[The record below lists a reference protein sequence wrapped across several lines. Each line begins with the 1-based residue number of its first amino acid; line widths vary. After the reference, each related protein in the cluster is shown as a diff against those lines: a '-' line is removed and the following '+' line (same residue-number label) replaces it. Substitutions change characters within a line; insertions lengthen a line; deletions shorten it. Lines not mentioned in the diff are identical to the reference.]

1 MTTIRVATE
10 ADAEEILAIYA
21 KYIEQTAITFEY
33 VVPSIEEFRGRI
45 RHTLERFPYLAA
57 EKDGKIAGYA
67 YVSPFKERAAYDW
80 SVETSIYVDMDQK
93 RSGIGRRLY
102 EELENILKQQGILN
116 VNACI
121 AYPNPQSIA
130 FHEKMGYR
138 AVGKFTDCAYK
149 LEQWLGMIWME
160 KMLGAHEN
168 PPKEFIPYPEI
179 RKENGNK
186 AEKFSSEGIDL

>member
-80 SVETSIYVDMDQK
+80 SVETSIYVDMEQK

-160 KMLGAHEN
+160 KMLGDHTAD
-168 PPKEFIPYPEI
+168 PAPVLPI
-179 RKENGNK
+179 
-186 AEKFSSEGIDL
+186 EKTDLSGIF

>member
-67 YVSPFKERAAYDW
+67 YVSPFKERAAYAWACSYLFNSTLHGSLAIKNGPDRW
-80 SVETSIYVDMDQK
+80 GRWWGHKAAQ
-93 RSGIGRRLY
+93 GRRAYSTSLAKSARR
-102 EELENILKQQGILN
+102 ERSPRARVMWPPWGQPLN
-116 VNACI
+116 LSTA
-121 AYPNPQSIA
+121 
-130 FHEKMGYR
+130 
-138 AVGKFTDCAYK
+138 
-149 LEQWLGMIWME
+149 
-160 KMLGAHEN
+160 
-168 PPKEFIPYPEI
+168 
-179 RKENGNK
+179 
-186 AEKFSSEGIDL
+186 

>member
-67 YVSPFKERAAYDW
+67 YVSPFKERRHMTGQWRHPFMWIWSRNAAG
-80 SVETSIYVDMDQK
+80 S
-93 RSGIGRRLY
+93 
-102 EELENILKQQGILN
+102 
-116 VNACI
+116 
-121 AYPNPQSIA
+121 
-130 FHEKMGYR
+130 
-138 AVGKFTDCAYK
+138 
-149 LEQWLGMIWME
+149 
-160 KMLGAHEN
+160 
-168 PPKEFIPYPEI
+168 
-179 RKENGNK
+179 
-186 AEKFSSEGIDL
+186 AEGFMKSWKIF

>member
-1 MTTIRVATE
+1 MITIRVATE

-45 RHTLERFPYLAA
+45 RHTLERFPYLIA

-80 SVETSIYVDMDQK
+80 SVETSIYVDMEQK

-121 AYPNPQSIA
+121 AYPQAEDEYLTKDSVL
-130 FHEKMGYR
+130 FHEKLGYTM
-138 AVGKFTDCAYK
+138 VGTFHQCGYKFHRWYD
-149 LEQWLGMIWME
+149 MVWME
-160 KMLGAHEN
+160 KFIGEHREN
-168 PPKEFIPYPEI
+168 QPDIIPFPEL
-179 RKENGNK
+179 KL
-186 AEKFSSEGIDL
+186 EK

>member
-80 SVETSIYVDMDQK
+80 SVETSIYVDMEQK
-93 RSGIGRRLY
+93 RSGIGRKLY

-116 VNACI
+116 V
-121 AYPNPQSIA
+121 
-130 FHEKMGYR
+130 
-138 AVGKFTDCAYK
+138 T
-149 LEQWLGMIWME
+149 
-160 KMLGAHEN
+160 
-168 PPKEFIPYPEI
+168 
-179 RKENGNK
+179 
-186 AEKFSSEGIDL
+186 